1 MNSESNGAA
10 VVMNHLHN
18 VEEHVSA
25 KYLGLNWHISVHEE
39 LQTVIFDIIKTLK
52 LRYGSVLTSV
62 KQQTP

>member
-18 VEEHVSA
+18 LEEHVSA
-25 KYLGLNWHISVHEE
+25 KYLGLNWHIS
-39 LQTVIFDIIKTLK
+39 LQTVIFDIIKTIK

>member
-1 MNSESNGAA
+1 MD
-10 VVMNHLHN
+10 HLHN

-25 KYLGLNWHISVHEE
+25 KQTHFGTITEDHEE
-39 LQTVIFDIIKTLK
+39 LQTVIFDIIKTIK

>member
-1 MNSESNGAA
+1 MNSESKEA
-10 VVMNHLHN
+10 VVVMDHLHN

-25 KYLGLNWHISVHEE
+25 KYLGTEDHEE
-39 LQTVIFDIIKTLK
+39 LQTVIFDIIKTIK